1 MLRWRRTR
9 ATAPGREVASYCVGM
24 PAPYLAAHVANRSV
38 AQRQAVRGV
47 QHRTQHADVITDEV
61 ALLVARNGVVSWK
74 R

>member
-1 MLRWRRTR
+1 
-9 ATAPGREVASYCVGM
+9 M
-24 PAPYLAAHVANRSV
+24 PAPYLAAHAANRSV
-38 AQRQAVRGV
+38 AQRQAVRCV